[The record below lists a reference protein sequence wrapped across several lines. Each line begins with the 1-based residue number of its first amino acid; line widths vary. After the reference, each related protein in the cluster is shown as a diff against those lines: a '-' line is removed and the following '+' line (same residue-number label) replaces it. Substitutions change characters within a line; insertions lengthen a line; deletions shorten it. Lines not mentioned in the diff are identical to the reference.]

1 MHPTGSRLAAGAVA
15 VRNTE
20 KPFGRIASAD
30 AAGAAYTDQAI
41 DQAFRAVAE
50 LAGLKVIDEWRDG
63 S

>member
-1 MHPTGSRLAAGAVA
+1 LARGPVVLIDQGVCGACGVGAGDPA
-15 VRNTE
+15 
-20 KPFGRIASAD
+20 
-30 AAGAAYTDQAI
+30 DQAI